1 MSLDLWNSVQTT
13 DPKYTK
19 SFSRAGGFS
28 GTAINATYQIKR
40 ATEKWGPLGG
50 KWGYKVL
57 DSDFVQGHQGTVVH
71 VLRIEF
77 RHPEGTF
84 EAFGQ
89 TTFCGTNKNGPYTD
103 EEAPKKSLT
112 DALTKALAM
121 LGFSADV
128 HLGMYDDNKYVN
140 DLKNAKPANTAQAV
154 MVDSFDALPKEIQ
167 ELMSAKAN
175 TVRDYLDSGNVT
187 AAYDRYAE
195 FRDALDDTSHKA
207 AFRSLFSAS
216 EKSALKKEGES
227 RK

>member
-1 MSLDLWNSVQTT
+1 MSLELWNSVQTT

-40 ATEKWGPLGG
+40 ATEKWGPIGG

-57 DSDFVQGHQGTVVH
+57 DSEFVPGHQGTVVH
-71 VLRIEF
+71 VLRVEF
-77 RHPEGTF
+77 RHPEGVF

-112 DALTKALAM
+112 DAITKALAM

-140 DLKNAKPANTAQAV
+140 DLKNAKESSKV
-154 MVDSFDALPKEIQ
+154 LPTKTGWEPNEE
-167 ELMSAKAN
+167 ELAYLNERHSM
-175 TVRDYLDSGNVT
+175 VRDCLDNNRIGDVK
-187 AAYDRYAE
+187 AIFDG
-195 FRDALDDTSHKA
+195 LDEEEKLWIWNQLSKEDKKA
-207 AFRSLFSAS
+207 IKA
-216 EKSALKKEGES
+216 
-227 RK
+227 